1 MVAVVDPAADQI
13 WNSVSTEI
21 TKAGVNEKQPRTD
34 AEWLAVR
41 HQAVTLIE
49 AANLLL
55 IDGRQLVA
63 LGKTLDNKAGYLN
76 PEDIRKS
83 IDGTRPAYVLRVH
96 EFHDAAA
103 LALAAIDARKP
114 EALIEAGAR
123 IQQACEHCHLQYWYP
138 NGGPPPVADLKG
150 KSGAVGKVR

>member
-96 EFHDAAA
+96 EFH
-103 LALAAIDARKP
+103 
-114 EALIEAGAR
+114 
-123 IQQACEHCHLQYWYP
+123 
-138 NGGPPPVADLKG
+138 
-150 KSGAVGKVR
+150 